1 MPAIV
6 SLQVKSEN
14 KNINL
19 SLIDD
24 KLSFEL
30 HKKSA
35 KNNPT
40 SIPVRNI
47 LYVALDKTEDISI
60 RINVLVP
67 KDKLTLKLKEY
78 SFEVI
83 DEESAQSW
91 IKTVNSTAYKDAKQ
105 AKHFKVFINPFGGS
119 GKAVKVFNQS
129 VKPIFDA
136 AGCTYDVTL
145 TECSNRANNAKEVV
159 KNLNVKV
166 YDAIVTV
173 SGDGIIHEIING
185 LLSRDDAF
193 EIDIPIGTIPAG
205 SGNALSICLL
215 GNDHGVSASHATLN
229 VIKGVPMK
237 IDICS
242 VTQGNQRYFAFMTLN
257 YGILADGDIST
268 DHLRW
273 MKNFRFFLG
282 TVQALFGNRN
292 YDCEL
297 AMKIAEDNIE
307 RIKQHYNEV
316 YDGSPSSIMD
326 MKDKPRTLINKYGT
340 VNDSIPQGWT
350 VLNDDGYIFYA
361 SKVPWVTRNNMV
373 FPFALPSDGLLD
385 LMVIKRNKVSK
396 IKVASICNEAFENG
410 SHVSMKEVNY
420 CKVEAFRLTPKNKEN
435 GYISIDGEKVPFEPF
450 QVEVHPGLINIISIN
465 GKYTS
470 TSA

>member
-1 MPAIV
+1 MSAIV
-6 SLQVKSEN
+6 SLQVKNGN

-30 HKKSA
+30 NMKSA
-35 KNNPT
+35 NNNPI
-40 SIPVRNI
+40 SIPARNI
-47 LYVALDKTEDISI
+47 LYIALDKTKDTCI

-67 KDKLTLKLKEY
+67 KDKLTLKLKEF
-78 SFEVI
+78 SFQVI
-83 DEESAQSW
+83 DEESTQSW
-91 IKTVNSTAYKDAKQ
+91 IKAVNSTAYKDAKQ
-105 AKHFKVFINPFGGS
+105 AKHFKVFVNPFGGS
-119 GKAVKVFNQS
+119 GKAVKIFNQS

-136 AGCTYDVTL
+136 AGCTYDVTM
-145 TECSNRANNAKEVV
+145 TEFSNHANNAKEVV
-159 KNLNVKV
+159 KNLNLKA

-185 LLSRDDAF
+185 LLSRDDAL

-215 GNDHGVSASHATLN
+215 GNDHGVSVTHATLN

-237 IDICS
+237 IDTCS
-242 VTQGNQRYFAFMTLN
+242 VTQGNEKYFAFMTLN

-297 AMKIAEDNIE
+297 AMKIAEDNIV
-307 RIKQHYNEV
+307 RIKQNYNEV
-316 YDGSPSSIMD
+316 YDSSILD

-340 VNDSIPQGWT
+340 VNDPIPRGWT
-350 VLNDDGYIFYA
+350 ILNDDGYIFYA

-373 FPFALPSDGLLD
+373 FPFALPSDGLID
-385 LMVIKRNKVSK
+385 LMMIKRNKVSK
-396 IKVASICNEAFENG
+396 IKVANICSEAFENG
-410 SHVSMKEVNY
+410 SHVNMKEL
-420 CKVEAFRLTPKNKEN
+420 KSTP
-435 GYISIDGEKVPFEPF
+435 D
-450 QVEVHPGLINIISIN
+450 
-465 GKYTS
+465 
-470 TSA
+470 